1 MEVGEGGVTRLGNIS
16 FCQYGFTV
24 SELQIGQN
32 VKVQEES
39 VFSFEKLQ
47 TTNVVLIINQ
57 QVAKN
62 ANALVVDFEL

>member
-1 MEVGEGGVTRLGNIS
+1 MEVGGLVGGVTRLGNIS

-47 TTNVVLIINQ
+47 TTNVV
-57 QVAKN
+57 
-62 ANALVVDFEL
+62 